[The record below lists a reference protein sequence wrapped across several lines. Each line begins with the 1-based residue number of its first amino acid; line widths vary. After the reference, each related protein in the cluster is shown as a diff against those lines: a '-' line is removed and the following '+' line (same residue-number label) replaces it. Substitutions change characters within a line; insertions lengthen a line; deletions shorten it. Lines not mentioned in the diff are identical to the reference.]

1 MKQFASYSRSLP
13 WLLAL
18 LMSALLAAC
27 GGGQDPILGNADV
40 SNPTT
45 KAITAYSLAGV
56 SATINEANKTIG
68 VTLPTG
74 TNVSALVATFT
85 TTGAVV
91 KVGPTTQTS
100 GTTANNFTG
109 PVAYTVTAA
118 DGSVATYTVT
128 ATVAPSTAK
137 AMTAYSVAGV
147 SGTINE
153 TTKTIAL
160 ILPSGTNVTARAAT
174 FTTTGANVKVGA
186 ITQTSGTTVNN
197 FTAPVAYTV
206 TAADGSVATY
216 TVAVTVASNAAK
228 ALVGYSLAGNS
239 ATINEANKTIAV
251 TLPTG
256 TNVSALVATFTT
268 TGFDVKV
275 GATTQTSGTTPNNFS
290 TPVTYT
296 VAAADGSTTTYAAT
310 ATVAQ
315 NTAKAIAA
323 YSLDGIAGTINEAAK
338 TIAVT
343 LPFGTSVSALTASF
357 TTTGAGVKVGPTTQV
372 SGVTRNNF
380 SNPVTYTVTAADGST
395 TAYAVTATVAQNT
408 AKAITAYSLDGI
420 SGTINEATRTI
431 AVGMPSG
438 TNVTALIASFATT
451 GAGVKVGAT
460 TQVSGATA
468 NNFTT
473 PLTYT
478 VTAAD
483 SSTTSYNVAVSVG
496 AGPAAVNLGTAG
508 NFVILS
514 KAGISTTGTT
524 AIVGDIGVSPIDATA
539 ITGFPMTPD
548 SSNQFSTSPL
558 VTGKIYAANYATP
571 TPSMLTTAISDM
583 ELAFTNAAGRPTP
596 NFTELGAGNISG
608 LTLVPGLYKWGT
620 GVLITSAGVTLSGG
634 ANDVWIFQIGQN
646 LTVNNSAMVT
656 LIGGAQAKNIFWQV
670 AGQATLGTAAN
681 FQGNILSQTLIS
693 LNTGAVLNGRAL
705 AQTAVT
711 LNASSV
717 TKPAP

>member
-56 SATINEANKTIG
+56 A
-68 VTLPTG
+68 
-74 TNVSALVATFT
+74 
-85 TTGAVV
+85 
-91 KVGPTTQTS
+91 
-100 GTTANNFTG
+100 
-109 PVAYTVTAA
+109 
-118 DGSVATYTVT
+118 
-128 ATVAPSTAK
+128 
-137 AMTAYSVAGV
+137 
-147 SGTINE
+147 GTINE
-153 TTKTIAL
+153 TTKNIVV
-160 ILPSGTNVTARAAT
+160 ILPSGTDVRARAAT

-186 ITQTSGTTVNN
+186 ITQTSGTTVND
-197 FTAPVAYTV
+197 FTAPVAYTI
-206 TAADGSVATY
+206 TAGDGSAATY
-216 TVAVTVASNAAK
+216 TVTVTVASNEAK
-228 ALVGYSLAGNS
+228 SLVAYSLAGNS
-239 ATINEANKTIAV
+239 ATINEADKTIAV
-251 TLPTG
+251 ALPTG

-268 TGFDVKV
+268 TGSAVKV
-275 GATTQTSGTTPNNFS
+275 GATTQTSGITPNNFS

-296 VAAADGSTTTYAAT
+296 VTAANGSTTTYAAT
-310 ATVAQ
+310 ATVASS
-315 NTAKAIAA
+315 TAKAITA

-357 TTTGAGVKVGPTTQV
+357 ATTGAGVKVGATTQI
-372 SGVTRNNF
+372 SGTTPNNF
-380 SNPVTYTVTAADGST
+380 TPPVTYTVSAADGST
-395 TAYAVTATVAQNT
+395 TTYAVTATVAQNT

-420 SGTINEATRTI
+420 AGTINEATRTI

-438 TNVTALIASFATT
+438 SNVTALIASFATT
-451 GAGVKVGAT
+451 GAGVKVGAA

-483 SSTTSYNVAVSVG
+483 SSTTSYNVTVSVG

-508 NFVILS
+508 NFVVLS
-514 KAGISTTGTT
+514 KAGISTTEST
-524 AIVGDIGVSPIDATA
+524 AIVGDIGVSPIAATA

-558 VTGKIYAANYATP
+558 VTGKIYAADYATP
-571 TPSMLTTAISDM
+571 TPSMLTVAIKDM
-583 ELAFTNAAGRPTP
+583 ETAFTDAAGRSTPTA
-596 NFTELGAGNISG
+596 TELGAGNISG
-608 LTLVPGLYKWGT
+608 LTIPPGLYKWGT
-620 GVLITSAGVTLSGG
+620 GVEIDTSARVTLSGG

-681 FQGNILSQTLIS
+681 VQGNILSQTLIS
-693 LNTGAVLNGRAL
+693 LNTGAALNGRAL